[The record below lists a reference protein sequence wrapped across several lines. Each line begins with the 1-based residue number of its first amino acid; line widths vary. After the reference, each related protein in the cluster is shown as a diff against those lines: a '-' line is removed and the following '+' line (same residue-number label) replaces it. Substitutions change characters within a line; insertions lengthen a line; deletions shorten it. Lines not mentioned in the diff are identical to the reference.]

1 MFEGGIPSDEMI
13 ECKHKNNVVYANGQR
28 KSKNKIFKA
37 VNIQRDIE
45 IKVNETF
52 IRLPFVF
59 LYCYFQD
66 GKC

>member
-1 MFEGGIPSDEMI
+1 MWFTQMD
-13 ECKHKNNVVYANGQR
+13 NGNQ
-28 KSKNKIFKA
+28 KNKIFKA